1 MLRQKLIYSIRC
13 LIVSKITMPN
23 GRFLFT
29 VSGSTASYTV
39 YPDVLAE
46 GYCPCP
52 SFSQAVINTGTN
64 IIVGSDF
71 LILKHFYLLS
81 FMNKCKHLLAV
92 KIALQIDG
100 CIEKS
105 QGLTWIAGL
114 ATNFAAAPQT

>member
-1 MLRQKLIYSIRC
+1 
-13 LIVSKITMPN
+13 MPN
-23 GRFLFT
+23 GRLLFT

-52 SFSQAVINTGTN
+52 AFSQAVIHTGIN
-64 IIVGSDF
+64 IIVSLEF
-71 LILKHFYLLS
+71 LISYYFYLLS
-81 FMNKCKHLLAV
+81 FMNQCKHLLAV
-92 KIALQIDG
+92 KIAQQVDGYID
-100 CIEKS
+100 KL